1 MDGSSLPS
9 YYVDC
14 PPVIEESQF
23 VDIYFFLFGTGT
35 GDFQLLHSKTPGAAM
50 CPQERYRKRYA
61 NGILRLDS

>member
-23 VDIYFFLFGTGT
+23 VYIYIYFCLEQ